1 MVSWSTTGVRRTLQR
16 LAILSDTRSHRQNG
30 SRFCVLYRVKL
41 VIARTEDPVPHA
53 DRTPA
58 GAGP

>member
-1 MVSWSTTGVRRTLQR
+1 MPTDGCRLLAQR
-16 LAILSDTRSHRQNG
+16 LAIVSDGRSRLQNE
-30 SRFCVLYRVKL
+30 SSFYVFYRVKL
-41 VIARTEDPVPHA
+41 VIARTEVPVPHA